1 MINTPFQPCRW
12 IANGHLQTLAGAL
25 LPRTWQQ
32 TQLEHLPMAQG
43 DVLEMHSLDAPTN
56 DAPILLLI
64 HGLEGSVYSSYIQ
77 GMLQIAKQHQWR
89 AIIPHLSGRHNQT
102 RELVTILHHLHAR
115 YPQAPFAAVGYSLG
129 GNLLLK
135 FLGENPKQ
143 DFIHAAVGVSV
154 PFDLEATVKKLGTGL
169 GKLYEKNFVNQLKK
183 TVRQKVDAKTL
194 REIKTIYDFDDKV
207 TAPLYQFLN
216 AKDYYEKTSCIH
228 FLPHIKTPTL
238 IINAKDD
245 PMIPEHTIPS
255 SQQVSKDVILDI
267 QQYGGHVGF
276 ISCKSLGKFQYWLEE
291 RIPPY
296 LNHLLDLKKSC
307 SNAVLCDANTPP
319 SIDKG

>member
-1 MINTPFQPCRW
+1 MMNTQFQPCRFL
-12 IANGHLQTLAGAL
+12 ANGHLQTLASTL
-25 LPRTWQQ
+25 LPRIRQKTH
-32 TQLEHLPMAQG
+32 LEHLSMADG
-43 DVLEMHSLDAPTN
+43 DVLELHSIDAPTK
-56 DAPILLLI
+56 DSPILLLI
-64 HGLEGSVYSSYIQ
+64 HGLEGSVHSSYIQ
-77 GMLQIAKQHQWR
+77 GMLLIAKQHQWR
-89 AIIPHLSGRHNQT
+89 AIVPHLSGRHNQT
-102 RELVTILHHLHAR
+102 KELVTILQHLHSR
-115 YPQAPFAAVGYSLG
+115 YPHAPFAAVGYSLG

-135 FLGENPKQ
+135 FLGENPQ
-143 DFIHAAVGVSV
+143 QNFIHAAVGVSV

-169 GKLYEKNFVNQLKK
+169 GKLYEKNFVKQLKK
-183 TVRQKVDAKTL
+183 TVQQKVDAKTL
-194 REIKTIYDFDDKV
+194 SEIKTIYDFDDKV
-207 TAPLYQFLN
+207 TAPLYQYLN

-255 SQQVSKDVILDI
+255 PQQVSKEVILDI

-276 ISCKSLGKFQYWLEE
+276 ISCKTLGKFQYWLEE

-307 SNAVLCDANTPP
+307 NKVVL
-319 SIDKG
+319 